1 MNDQIVTLRAP
12 EVRTA
17 SAALELVDVEA
28 DNRRISG
35 RAVPY
40 NTFTSI
46 GWFAEQHAPKSFAK
60 SIREAARKLPLLM
73 WHNNQTWPVGVSEE
87 WDDNDNGLDC
97 TWLMDSSEEA
107 ERAADLAEKGM
118 LTGLSIGFA
127 PIRSEWEYVAD
138 EDWDPNRGV
147 DGMDKV
153 TRLESRLLEVS
164 ITPTPAFAGAKVSQ
178 VRSREQRREMPNHE
192 LTFPKRE
199 AWAQWL
205 EQNRRSAS

>member
-1 MNDQIVTLRAP
+1 MSDVVTLRAP
-12 EVRTA
+12 EVRT
-17 SAALELVDVEA
+17 STVSLKLVDMEA
-28 DNRRISG
+28 DGRTISG

-40 NTFTSI
+40 NTFASI

-60 SIREAARKLPLLM
+60 SIREAARKLPLLL
-73 WHNNQTWPVGVSEE
+73 WHNNASFPVGVSEE

-97 TWLMDSSEEA
+97 TWRMDSSEEA
-107 ERAADLAEKGM
+107 ERAADLADKGM

-127 PIRSEWEYVAD
+127 PIRSEWEYVPD
-138 EDWDPNRGV
+138 EDWDPNRGI

-164 ITPTPAFAGAKVSQ
+164 LTPTPAFAGAKVSQ

-192 LTFPKRE
+192 LVFPKRE

-205 EQNRRSAS
+205 AANRRNAS

>member
-1 MNDQIVTLRAP
+1 MSDVVTLRAP
-12 EVRTA
+12 EVRT
-17 SAALELVDVEA
+17 STVSLKLVDMEA
-28 DNRRISG
+28 DGRTISG

-40 NTFTSI
+40 NTFASI

-60 SIREAARKLPLLM
+60 SIREAARKLPLLL
-73 WHNNQTWPVGVSEE
+73 WHNNASFPVGVSEE

-97 TWLMDSSEEA
+97 TWRMDSSEEA
-107 ERAADLAEKGM
+107 ERAADLADKGM

-127 PIRSEWEYVAD
+127 PIRSEWEYVPD

-164 ITPTPAFAGAKVSQ
+164 LTPTPAFAGAKVSQ

-192 LTFPKRE
+192 LVFPKRE

-205 EQNRRSAS
+205 AANRRNAS